1 MLDFVKN
8 RHQTYET
15 MNDLK
20 LFYTVEHV
28 FKDINGPI
36 ELVTLDPNM
45 NKIYGT
51 DHEKLYEF
59 NFEESLK
66 VGFLQ

>member
-1 MLDFVKN
+1 
-8 RHQTYET
+8 

-20 LFYTVEHV
+20 LFYTTEKR
-28 FKDINGPI
+28 FESLNGPI
-36 ELVTLDPNM
+36 ELVTFDTNL

-59 NFEESLK
+59 DAASLEVRAERLVLLK
-66 VGFLQ
+66 RNLD

>member
-1 MLDFVKN
+1 
-8 RHQTYET
+8 

-20 LFYTVEHV
+20 LFYTVEKR
-28 FKDINGPI
+28 FEGLNGPI
-36 ELVTLDPNM
+36 ELVTLDSNL

-59 NFEESLK
+59 DFSSSQ
-66 VGFLQ
+66 VGSS